1 MKCMLIA
8 VVIGICSLVTPSS
21 GFTWNKQST
30 RINLNVRTPR
40 FTRNIVFKVKDEIM
54 QKLSLKVATHSST
67 EIETKSQTDGNVKP
81 QYLFKQYGA
90 AYLITSITLAII
102 SYAVC
107 YLSISKGVDVVTLLS
122 RIGIKSS
129 VAATNTGTAAIAYA
143 VHKAASPIRFPPT
156 VVLTPVVAGW
166 FGKKI

>member
-1 MKCMLIA
+1 MKFIFVA
-8 VVIGICSLVTPSS
+8 VLVGICSLATPSL
-21 GFTWNKQST
+21 GFTWNKKST
-30 RINLNVRTPR
+30 KINLNVRNLR
-40 FTRNIVFKVKDEIM
+40 FTPIVLFKDKNEIR
-54 QKLSLKVATHSST
+54 QKFSLKAAKYST
-67 EIETKSQTDGNVKP
+67 ETTNQTEENVKP

-107 YLSISKGVDVVTLLS
+107 YLSIAKGVDVVTLLS
-122 RIGIKSS
+122 RIGIKSSS

-166 FGKKI
+166 FGQSKKI

>member
-1 MKCMLIA
+1 MKFVLVA
-8 VVIGICSLVTPSS
+8 VLIGICSLATPSS

-30 RINLNVRTPR
+30 RAKLTVRNLR
-40 FTRNIVFKVKDEIM
+40 FTPNILFKVKDEIM
-54 QKLSLKVATHSST
+54 QKYAATYEPSDQA
-67 EIETKSQTDGNVKP
+67 EGKVKP
-81 QYLFKQYGA
+81 QYLFKEYGA

-107 YLSISKGVDVVTLLS
+107 YLSIAKGVDVVTLLS
-122 RIGIKSS
+122 RIGIKST

-156 VVLTPVVAGW
+156 VVLTPIVAKW